1 MYNLSSD
8 TKNKLPQIL
17 EEIKCQLRGWEIDIL
32 LKVGLH
38 ENVFWPIRM
47 TAVIHSLLLTPS
59 ELRGLTLLLNDKMP
73 QIKAVIL
80 LERHKLKQREI
91 TGND

>member
-1 MYNLSSD
+1 MYNLSTG
-8 TKNKLPQIL
+8 TKANSPNIL
-17 EEIKCQLRGWEIDIL
+17 KEIQCQLRGWEIDIL